1 VYFVE
6 KLLRKYPRNT
16 RKKKAK
22 WKKDVKRSSDQ
33 LSDGLF
39 IRLASVN
46 EPEVLLVNI
55 HRSIF
60 IFVHVTALGFA
71 AYAQN
76 APAFPTPT
84 PQTIKLSQ
92 LLASNLEARNGR
104 SEVSGESKAKAYSKL
119 LEGQRYVWAITN
131 VRRGR
136 TAAEVQNNIQLSR
149 QAFQKAIELNP
160 NLSEAYTALAEL
172 AISAPPSDIDE
183 AVSLAELAVKIEKD
197 NFGARR
203 ILARLYTFKSGI
215 STGAPDAAMSERAVA
230 AWKYIA
236 VLDPRNAEAWAF
248 LSDFYEKQ
256 GKSSERIDALQNWLS
271 AAAPID
277 SQFYQRII
285 GGRDNLSPESATLK
299 LGEALLKAGRTQ
311 EAIEKL
317 SIVVAD
323 DPENTLGV
331 ELLSDAI
338 ESSSGK
344 GSAAAVQ
351 ALQQAVYANPSNLA
365 LISLLSDIHAKN
377 GNNDEAAKVL
387 RDAAIKSSASD
398 RVSSSNFYILL
409 GDLYERINRYTDSIT
424 AYDKAI
430 ETRGFTKG
438 ATFTDDERAFLVQV
452 FERMIRS
459 SKSSNRPGDVRNIID
474 RARKALGDDDAF
486 ADRQLVSFYR
496 ESGKR
501 QEALVVIRS
510 LRAKLPGDEGIVRL
524 EATVLT
530 ELGRVDEAV
539 EGFRKQAAVKA
550 TGAPI
555 SSGRSDTNSSTFS
568 LELPKQDEFSNA
580 LFISQL
586 YSQANRSKEAIEAG
600 NQAYAIAH
608 TEERRQIAKLTIAT
622 AQQMSGDHAAAEV
635 TLREILKSS
644 PGNPIALNN
653 LGYFLLERNE
663 RYEEARKLIQQALDV
678 DPTNPSYLDS
688 LGWAYFK
695 LGKFA
700 DAEKY
705 LKDAVRFDS
714 MSSTIHEHLGDVYH
728 KQGKAEMARSHWQKA
743 LDLTPDKTDL
753 DRLRTK
759 MK

>member
-1 VYFVE
+1 MYFVE

>member
-1 VYFVE
+1 MYFVE

-365 LISLLSDIHAKN
+365 LISLLSEIHAKN